1 MSRGRG
7 AHYVPR
13 VKDRDKREVA
23 FSLVPSNLGK
33 KGKVC
38 SYSAR
43 LTHNQVLD
51 EDAVVSEMCEEF
63 NLPKN
68 RVVQNLQ
75 QISDYLVSRIKKGY
89 QVTLAVSRWG
99 CRSAG
104 SSMR

>member
-23 FSLVPSNLGK
+23 FSMVPSYLGK

-43 LTHNQVLD
+43 LKA
-51 EDAVVSEMCEEF
+51 EVV
-63 NLPKN
+63 
-68 RVVQNLQ
+68 
-75 QISDYLVSRIKKGY
+75 
-89 QVTLAVSRWG
+89 A
-99 CRSAG
+99 
-104 SSMR
+104 